1 MLLDVA
7 VDVDVDVD
15 DLLSVLEEDDCSRS
29 SRVGDDRL
37 DNNILE
43 ACEDSV
49 GRIEDRSFLRD
60 RCEFGANPSVCP
72 MASKVHRTVAY
83 FIIVDRI
90 PKESVYMHSITV
102 LVWKTRGINQD

>member
-7 VDVDVDVD
+7 VDVD
-15 DLLSVLEEDDCSRS
+15 DLLSVIEEDDCSRS

-37 DNNILE
+37 DNNVFN

-49 GRIEDRSFLRD
+49 GRIEDRFFLRD
-60 RCEFGANPSVCP
+60 RCGFGANPSVCP

-90 PKESVYMHSITV
+90 PKESV
-102 LVWKTRGINQD
+102 